1 MKSVHYRRNE
11 SVSSPEVLEQAS
23 RSLLIVAPH
32 LDDEL
37 LEPLFALSEPVE
49 ISLLT
54 SRETVE
60 DGGRKLRDHI
70 KQLQDI
76 NNNVDVRVTEESFPA
91 FTIVDGEHVH
101 CFSRASKRLAEQ
113 EPENLMEA
121 AESLWS
127 RSKPLASTHHEGERA
142 VEPQESEK

>member
-11 SVSSPEVLEQAS
+11 NVSSPEVLGQAN

-49 ISLLT
+49 INLLT

-76 NNNVDVRVTEESFPA
+76 NNNVDVRVSEESFPA

-127 RSKPLASTHHEGERA
+127 RSQALKSTHYEGERA
-142 VEPQESEK
+142 VEPQEPEE

>member
-1 MKSVHYRRNE
+1 MKSVHHRRNE
-11 SVSSPEVLEQAS
+11 NASSPEVLEQAT

-37 LEPLFALSEPVE
+37 LDPLFALSEPLE
-49 ISLLT
+49 INLLT
-54 SRETVE
+54 SRDTVKE
-60 DGGRKLRDHI
+60 GGRNLRDHI

-76 NNNVDVRVTEESFPA
+76 NSDVDVRVTEESFPA

-113 EPENLMEA
+113 EPENLVEA

-127 RSKPLASTHHEGERA
+127 RSKSLDSTHYEGERA